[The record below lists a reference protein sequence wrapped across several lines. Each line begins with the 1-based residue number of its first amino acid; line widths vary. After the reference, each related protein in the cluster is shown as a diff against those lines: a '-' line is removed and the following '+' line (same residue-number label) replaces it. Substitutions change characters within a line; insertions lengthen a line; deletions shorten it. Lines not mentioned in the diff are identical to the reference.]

1 MLLPAAKGILLR
13 EKNVFMGSRMCYLI
27 KLGVLRITPTQFT
40 SKGSQVELKKYL
52 GISKNLHKDALQ
64 DKLCNVPFSSE
75 VGYR

>member
-1 MLLPAAKGILLR
+1 
-13 EKNVFMGSRMCYLI
+13 MCYLI
-27 KLGVLRITPTQFT
+27 KLGVLGITPTQFT